1 MKVIIGLLVELMIF
15 TKLGNL
21 ILKESHMKKFFE
33 LLTHRIV
40 TFVVAMV
47 LQLIVL
53 IIVISRFNNYSS
65 IFYGV
70 MLLFSFI
77 IVLWLINSK
86 SNPAYKMAWVIPIIA
101 LPVFGAVFYW
111 LFGNKG
117 LSKKDRS
124 KLIIIAETIQ
134 VNMPQNEEIM
144 NSLKVNDSKGY
155 SQAHY
160 IKGYAFAPPYSKT
173 YSLYF
178 PSGEEMYDK
187 LLIDIKSAKKY
198 IFLEFFIIATGTM
211 WQGILDVLVEKVNE
225 GVDVRVCYD
234 DVGCI
239 LTLPSKY
246 DAYLNSIGVKT
257 AVFNPL
263 KLKMSSKYN
272 NRNHRKIAIIDG
284 TIGYTGGCNIADEY
298 INKIEKRGHWK
309 DAAIRLHGDAV
320 WSLTVMFLTMWD
332 YIQHTT
338 SDFNHLYPP
347 ALTDQIFPEIG
358 LVQPFSDNPLDM
370 EPVGNHIYLNLI
382 NRAEKYIYIKTPY
395 LIIDHGLYTAL
406 SLAAKSGVEV
416 IIITPGQG
424 DKWYVHETTRSYY
437 KMLIQEGICIYEYTP
452 GFMHEKS
459 IVVDDEYAVIGTVN
473 LDYRSLFL
481 HFECGVWLWKT
492 PSIKEMKNDFLMI
505 ITQCQKVTLE
515 SFEDISFFKIALRAF
530 LRIFAPLM

>member
-1 MKVIIGLLVELMIF
+1 
-15 TKLGNL
+15 
-21 ILKESHMKKFFE
+21 MKKFFE

-53 IIVISRFNNYSS
+53 VIIISRFNNYSS

-70 MLLFSFI
+70 MLFFSFI

-86 SNPAYKMAWVIPIIA
+86 SNPAYKMAWIIPIIA

-111 LFGNKG
+111 LFGNNG

-124 KLIIIAETIQ
+124 KLAIIADISQE
-134 VNMPQNEEIM
+134 NMPLNTEIM
-144 NSLKVNDSKGY
+144 NNLRENDPNGY
-155 SQAHY
+155 SQAYY
-160 IKGYAFAPPYSKT
+160 IKGYAFAPPYSQT
-173 YSLYF
+173 RSHYF
-178 PSGEEMYDK
+178 PSGEEMYEV
-187 LLIDIKSAKKY
+187 LLRDLRSAKTF
-198 IFLEFFIIATGTM
+198 IFLEFFIIDIGKM
-211 WQGILDVLVEKVNE
+211 WQGILDILIEKVNE

-239 LTLPSKY
+239 MTLPSKY
-246 DAYLNSIGVKT
+246 DTYLNARGIRT

-272 NRNHRKIAIIDG
+272 NRNHRKIVIIDG
-284 TIGYTGGCNIADEY
+284 IIGYTGGCNIADEY
-298 INKIEKRGHWK
+298 INVIEKRGHWK
-309 DAAIRLHGDAV
+309 DAAIRLQGDAV

-332 YIQHTT
+332 YIHHSRSDYNHFNTT
-338 SDFNHLYPP
+338 
-347 ALTDQIFPEIG
+347 ALTDQMLPEIG
-358 LVQPFSDNPLDM
+358 LVQPFSDNPLDL

-406 SLAAKSGVEV
+406 SLSAKSGVEV
-416 IIITPGQG
+416 IIITPGLG

-437 KMLIQEGICIYEYTP
+437 KMLVQEGIQIYEYTP
-452 GFMHEKS
+452 GFIHEKS

-473 LDYRSLFL
+473 LDYRSMFL

-492 PSIKEMKNDFLMI
+492 PSINEMKKDFLTT
-505 ITQCQKVTLE
+505 ITHCQTVSLENMKKVPLLKT
-515 SFEDISFFKIALRAF
+515 ALRAF
-530 LRIFAPLM
+530 LRIFSPLM

>member
-1 MKVIIGLLVELMIF
+1 
-15 TKLGNL
+15 
-21 ILKESHMKKFFE
+21 MKKLIE
-33 LLTHRIV
+33 LLTHRII
-40 TFVVAMV
+40 TFVVAML

-53 IIVISRFNNYSS
+53 VIVISRFNNYSS

-86 SNPAYKMAWVIPIIA
+86 SNPAYKMAWIIPIIA
-101 LPVFGAVFYW
+101 LPVFGTVFYG

-124 KLIIIAETIQ
+124 KLTIIADTIQ
-134 VNMPQNEEIM
+134 ANMPSNAEIM
-144 NSLKVNDSKGY
+144 NNLKVNDSKGY

-160 IKGYAFAPPYSKT
+160 IKGYAFAPPYSQT
-173 YSLYF
+173 HSQYF
-178 PSGEEMYDK
+178 SSGEDMYEK
-187 LLIDIKSAKKY
+187 LLMDLKSAKKY

-211 WQGILDVLVEKVNE
+211 WQGILDILIEKVDE
-225 GVDVRVCYD
+225 GVNVRVCYD

-239 LTLPSKY
+239 LTLPKKY
-246 DAYLNSIGVKT
+246 DIYLNSIGIKT
-257 AVFNPL
+257 VVFNPL

-272 NRNHRKIAIIDG
+272 NRNHRKIAIVDG
-284 TIGYTGGCNIADEY
+284 IIGYTGGCNIADEY

-309 DAAIRLHGDAV
+309 DAAIRLQGDAV

-332 YIQHTT
+332 YIQHTS
-338 SDFNHLYPP
+338 SDYDFLYPP
-347 ALTDQIFPEIG
+347 TITNQILPEIG
-358 LVQPFSDNPLDM
+358 LVQPFSDNPLDL
-370 EPVGNHIYLNLI
+370 EPVGNNIYLNLI

-437 KMLIQEGICIYEYTP
+437 KMLIQEGIQIYEYTP

-459 IVVDDEYAVIGTVN
+459 IVVDDIYAVIGTVN

-481 HFECGVWLWKT
+481 HFECGVWLWRT
-492 PSIKEMKNDFLMI
+492 TSIIEMKKDFLTI
-505 ITQCQKVTLE
+505 IVQCQEVTLE
-515 SFEDISFFKIALRAF
+515 SCKDISFLKKALRAF
-530 LRIFAPLM
+530 LRIFSPLM